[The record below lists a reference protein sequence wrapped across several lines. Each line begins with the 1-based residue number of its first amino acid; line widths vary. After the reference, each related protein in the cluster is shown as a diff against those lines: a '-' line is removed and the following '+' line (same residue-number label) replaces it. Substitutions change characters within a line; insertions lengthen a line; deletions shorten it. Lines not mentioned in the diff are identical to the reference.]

1 MISQIFVEVLYPALL
16 SLWRLQ
22 IFLFPAELILLGT
35 YVVYRVSEPIVL
47 RSLKNRISAS
57 IIRLFSKML
66 KVSVVLLGVIT
77 ALGTIG
83 VDVTALVA
91 GFGITGFAVAFA
103 LKDAISN
110 LLAGIMIMIYRPF
123 KENDVIKVALYHGRI
138 IEIDLRYTHIEEA
151 DGVVLIPNSFVLN
164 NAVTKVR
171 QPLEGKSS
179 AKSAKPRKKTTKH
192 TVKKVAE

>member
-1 MISQIFVEVLYPALL
+1 MISQIFVEILHPLL
-16 SLWRLQ
+16 ASLWKLQ

-35 YVVYRVSEPIVL
+35 YVVYRVLEPILL
-47 RSLKNRISAS
+47 RALKNRISAS

-66 KVSVVLLGVIT
+66 KVSVILLGLIT

-103 LKDAISN
+103 LQDAISN
-110 LLAGIMIMIYRPF
+110 LLAGVMIMIYRPF
-123 KENDVIKVALYHGRI
+123 KENDIIKVFDAGACYHGRI
-138 IEIDLRYTHIEEA
+138 IEIDLRYTHVEEA
-151 DGVVLIPNSFVLN
+151 DGVVLIPNSIVLN

-171 QPLEGKSS
+171 QLPAGKSS
-179 AKSAKPRKKTTKH
+179 AKSAKPSKKTAK
-192 TVKKVAE
+192 

>member
-1 MISQIFVEVLYPALL
+1 MISQIFVEIMHPVLV
-16 SLWRLQ
+16 SLWKLQ

-35 YVVYRVSEPIVL
+35 YVVYRVLEPILL
-47 RSLKNRISAS
+47 RALKNRISAS

-66 KVSVVLLGVIT
+66 KVSVILLGLIT

-103 LKDAISN
+103 LQDAISN
-110 LLAGIMIMIYRPF
+110 LLAGVMIMIYRPF
-123 KENDVIKVALYHGRI
+123 KENDIIKVFDAGACYHGRI
-138 IEIDLRYTHIEEA
+138 IEIDLRYTHVEEA
-151 DGVVLIPNSFVLN
+151 DGVVLIPNSIVLN

-171 QPLEGKSS
+171 QLPAGKSS
-179 AKSAKPRKKTTKH
+179 AKSAKPSKKTAK
-192 TVKKVAE
+192 

>member
-1 MISQIFVEVLYPALL
+1 MISQIFVEIMHPVLV
-16 SLWRLQ
+16 SLWKLQ

-35 YVVYRVSEPIVL
+35 YVVYRALEPILL
-47 RSLKNRISAS
+47 RALKNRISAS

-66 KVSVVLLGVIT
+66 KVSVILLGLIT

-103 LKDAISN
+103 LQDAISN
-110 LLAGIMIMIYRPF
+110 LLAGVMIMIYRPF
-123 KENDVIKVALYHGRI
+123 KENDIIKVFDVGACYHGRI
-138 IEIDLRYTHIEEA
+138 IEIDLRYTHVEEA
-151 DGVVLIPNSFVLN
+151 DGVVLIPNSIVLN

-179 AKSAKPRKKTTKH
+179 AKSAKPSKKTTK
-192 TVKKVAE
+192 

>member
-1 MISQIFVEVLYPALL
+1 VLSQIFVEILHPLL
-16 SLWRLQ
+16 ASLWKLQ

-35 YVVYRVSEPIVL
+35 YVVYRVLEPILL
-47 RSLKNRISAS
+47 RALKNRISAS

-66 KVSVVLLGVIT
+66 KVSVILLGLIT

-103 LKDAISN
+103 LQDAISN
-110 LLAGIMIMIYRPF
+110 LLAGVMIMIYRPF
-123 KENDVIKVALYHGRI
+123 KENDIIKVFDAGACYHGRI
-138 IEIDLRYTHIEEA
+138 IEIDLRYTHVEEA
-151 DGVVLIPNSFVLN
+151 DGVVLIPNSIVLN

-171 QPLEGKSS
+171 QLPAGKSS
-179 AKSAKPRKKTTKH
+179 AKSAKPSKKTAK
-192 TVKKVAE
+192 

>member
-1 MISQIFVEVLYPALL
+1 MISQIFVEILHPLL
-16 SLWRLQ
+16 ASLWKLQ

-35 YVVYRVSEPIVL
+35 YVVYRVLEPILL
-47 RSLKNRISAS
+47 RALKNRISAS

-66 KVSVVLLGVIT
+66 KVSVILLGLIT

-103 LKDAISN
+103 LQDAIGN
-110 LLAGIMIMIYRPF
+110 LLAGVMIMIYRPF
-123 KENDVIKVALYHGRI
+123 KENDIIKVFDAGACYHGRI
-138 IEIDLRYTHIEEA
+138 IEIDLRYTHVEEA
-151 DGVVLIPNSFVLN
+151 DGVVLIPNSIVLN

-171 QPLEGKSS
+171 QLPAGKSS
-179 AKSAKPRKKTTKH
+179 AKSAKPSKKTAK
-192 TVKKVAE
+192 